1 MISVSQ
7 FTKVVFFSLALV
19 GLAGCATTPL
29 SYQRYASTE
38 NLQAQ
43 ALAEGTVIRCQPIHV
58 SNTQAQTAHGGLGAI
73 VGGVAGYAI
82 ASSPIGAI
90 AGALGGAILEHAI
103 ASNHVNG
110 TEVMVKL
117 TSGQLL
123 GVPEVGNPHLA
134 PGEQVAI
141 LRGADGNTRAV
152 PLH

>member
-1 MISVSQ
+1 MNPKIPVILIIPALAI
-7 FTKVVFFSLALV
+7 TLAL
-19 GLAGCATTPL
+19 GGCATTPL

-38 NLQAQ
+38 NLQSQ
-43 ALAEGTVIRCQPIHV
+43 AMTEGVVVRTMPIHI
-58 SNTQAQTAHGGLGAI
+58 SNTQAQTAHGTLGAI

-82 ASSPIGAI
+82 GGSPIAAI
-90 AGALGGAILEHAI
+90 AGVVGGAILGNVAT
-103 ASNHVNG
+103 SGHVNG

-117 TSGQLL
+117 TDGQLL
-123 GVPEVGNPHLA
+123 GVPEVGNPGLH

>member
-1 MISVSQ
+1 MK
-7 FTKVVFFSLALV
+7 KVIIPLALA
-19 GLAGCATTPL
+19 GLALAGCATTPL

-43 ALAEGTVIRCQPIHV
+43 ALAEGTVIRCQPILV
-58 SNTQAQTAHGGLGAI
+58 SNTQAQAAHGSLGAI
-73 VGGVAGYAI
+73 VGGIAGYAV
-82 ASSPIGAI
+82 AASPIAAI
-90 AGALGGAILEHAI
+90 AGVAGGAILGNAVT
-103 ASNHVNG
+103 SGHVDG

-117 TSGQLL
+117 TDGQLL
-123 GVPEVGNPHLA
+123 GVPEAGNPHLH

>member
-1 MISVSQ
+1 MKI
-7 FTKVVFFSLALV
+7 TIPLALAALA
-19 GLAGCATTPL
+19 LAGCATTPL
-29 SYQRYASTE
+29 SYQRYSSTE

-73 VGGVAGYAI
+73 AGGAAGYLIGGNAIGAVAGVI
-82 ASSPIGAI
+82 
-90 AGALGGAILEHAI
+90 GGAILGNAMT
-103 ASNHVNG
+103 SGHVNG

-117 TSGQLL
+117 TDGQLM
-123 GVPEVGNPHLA
+123 GIPEVGNPGLH

-141 LRGADGNTRAV
+141 LRGANGNTRAV

>member
-1 MISVSQ
+1 MKKKAILVIPA
-7 FTKVVFFSLALV
+7 LALA
-19 GLAGCATTPL
+19 LAGCATTPL
-29 SYQRYASTE
+29 SYHRYSSTE

-58 SNTQAQTAHGGLGAI
+58 SNTQAQTAHGTLGAL
-73 VGGVAGYAI
+73 VGGAAGYAI
-82 ASSPIGAI
+82 GASLIAAI
-90 AGALGGAILEHAI
+90 AGVIGGAVLGNAVT
-103 ASNHVNG
+103 SGHVNG

-117 TSGQLL
+117 TDGQLL
-123 GVPEVGNPHLA
+123 GVPEVGNPGLH